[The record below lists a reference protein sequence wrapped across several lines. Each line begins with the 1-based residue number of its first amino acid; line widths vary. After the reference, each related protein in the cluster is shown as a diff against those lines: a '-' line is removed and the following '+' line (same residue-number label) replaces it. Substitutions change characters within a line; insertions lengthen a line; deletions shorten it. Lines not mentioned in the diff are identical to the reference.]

1 LNNINFQSSNVITGI
16 PRGLQKVY
24 VRDAHKCATVEKE
37 LLIINLVNVITPNGD
52 GFNDVLD
59 YSDLK
64 IKENVTIQIFDRFG
78 NLIFTSKDQEFIWD
92 GKLNGRVLPTAN
104 YWYILNWTEP
114 DTQNPVSYKGWILLK
129 NRN

>member
-1 LNNINFQSSNVITGI
+1 
-16 PRGLQKVY
+16 
-24 VRDAHKCATVEKE
+24 ATIEKE
-37 LLIINLVNVITPNGD
+37 FLIINLVNVITPNGD